1 MAGPAFRAAAVRVRV
16 PATSANLGPGFDALG
31 LSLGLYDDVVVRVA
45 DSGLHIDIAGEGAET
60 LPRDENHLLVRS
72 LRTAFDLLGGQ
83 PHGLEIVC
91 ANRIPHGRGLGS
103 SSAAICAGIVAA
115 RAVTTGGEARLDD
128 AALLEL
134 ATEIEG
140 HPDNVAACLLGGFT
154 LAWTDGGAARAIRMD
169 PAGSVVPV
177 VFVPA
182 TPVLTETARGLLP
195 RTVPHVDAAANA
207 GRAALL
213 VEALT
218 RRPELLL
225 AATEDRIH
233 QEYRGPRDAAERRA
247 GEPAA
252 RRRRACC
259 HLRSGAHGA
268 RADGGRVGRQGRR
281 AGGRG
286 MGREQARSRR
296 RRGERVAARRVIPG
310 DCRCMRGGM
319 FVGAGSVN
327 LKSAIDVFVA
337 RCFVSPS
344 GTTTLPGASPT
355 A

>member
-16 PATSANLGPGFDALG
+16 PATSANLGPGFDTLG
-31 LSLGLYDDVVVRVA
+31 LALGLYDDVVVRVA
-45 DSGLHIDIAGEGAET
+45 DAGLHIDIAGEGAET

-83 PHGLEIVC
+83 PRGLEIVC

-103 SSAAICAGIVAA
+103 SSAAICAGVMAA

-128 AALLEL
+128 TALLEL

-154 LAWTDGGAARAIRMD
+154 LAWTDAGAARALRLD
-169 PAGSVVPV
+169 PAQSLVPV

-182 TPVLTETARGLLP
+182 KPLLTKTARGLLP
-195 RTVPHVDAAANA
+195 RTVPHVDAAFNA

-225 AATEDRIH
+225 AATEDRLH
-233 QEYRGPRDAAERRA
+233 QEYRA
-247 GEPAA
+247 PAMTESA
-252 RRRRACC
+252 DLVNR
-259 HLRSGAHGA
+259 L
-268 RADGGRVGRQGRR
+268 RADGVPAVISGAGPTVLALAGNEGEADKVSRLAGEGWTANPLALDTAGASVLPLNA
-281 AGGRG
+281 AGGTG
-286 MGREQARSRR
+286 TANVGT
-296 RRGERVAARRVIPG
+296 
-310 DCRCMRGGM
+310 
-319 FVGAGSVN
+319 GAGTGAGRGSGAGRSGGAEN
-327 LKSAIDVFVA
+327 DGSA
-337 RCFVSPS
+337 PG
-344 GTTTLPGASPT
+344 GTGSAPR
-355 A
+355 

>member
-16 PATSANLGPGFDALG
+16 PATSANLGPGYDALG
-31 LSLGLYDDVVVRVA
+31 LALGLYDDVVVRVA
-45 DSGLHIDIAGEGAET
+45 DSGLHVDIAGEGAET
-60 LPRDENHLLVRS
+60 LPRDEDHLLVRS

-83 PHGLEIVC
+83 PRGLEVVC

-128 AALLEL
+128 AAMLEL

-154 LAWTDGGAARAIRMD
+154 LAWMDAGAARAIRMEPSD
-169 PAGSVVPV
+169 SVVPV

-182 TPVLTETARGLLP
+182 KPLLTETARGLLP
-195 RTVPHVDAAANA
+195 RHVPHVDAAFNA

-225 AATEDRIH
+225 PATEDRLH
-233 QEYRGPRDAAERRA
+233 QEYRA
-247 GEPAA
+247 PAMKESVELVN
-252 RRRRACC
+252 R
-259 HLRSGAHGA
+259 L
-268 RADGGRVGRQGRR
+268 RADGVPAVVSG
-281 AGGRG
+281 AGPTVLALPEGNGAADKVSRLAG
-286 MGREQARSRR
+286 EQWTANRLSLDDA
-296 RRGERVAARRVIPG
+296 GASVLPLKADGAARDAPQ
-310 DCRCMRGGM
+310 
-319 FVGAGSVN
+319 
-327 LKSAIDVFVA
+327 
-337 RCFVSPS
+337 
-344 GTTTLPGASPT
+344 
-355 A
+355 